1 MERLN
6 EVRSD
11 YPLLI
16 EKELLSKKKLKQL
29 GVTNSG
35 IERVRRKCPLEKI
48 EKLL

>member
-1 MERLN
+1 MVRLK

-11 YPLLI
+11 YPLLK
-16 EKELLSKKKLKQL
+16 EKEHLSKKPKQL

-48 EKLL
+48 EKPL

>member
-1 MERLN
+1 MVWLN

-11 YPLLI
+11 YPILK
-16 EKELLSKKKLKQL
+16 EKEQLSKKQKQL

-35 IERVRRKCPLEKI
+35 IERVCRKYPLEKI